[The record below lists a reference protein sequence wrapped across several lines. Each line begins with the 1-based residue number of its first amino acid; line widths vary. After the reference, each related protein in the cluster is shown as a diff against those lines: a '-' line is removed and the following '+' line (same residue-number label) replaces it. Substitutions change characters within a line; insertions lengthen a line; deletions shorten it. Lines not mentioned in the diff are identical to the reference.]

1 MAKIF
6 YPNAFDASATLR
18 GPTVKPVIALN
29 GHFSV
34 TGALEP
40 EDFAEAA
47 RLGFKAIVSHLPDG
61 ESARH
66 PTGAEATRLAAAAGL
81 AYRHVP
87 TTRFDVFSD
96 RVVSGT
102 VAAAEELPMPILAH
116 CASGM
121 RSAFAWGGAAARF
134 QPADQVV
141 GALVSAGFNAAP
153 LQEEFAAQTKAEAM
167 AIPAALVASIK

>member
-1 MAKIF
+1 MQ
-6 YPNAFDASATLR
+6 
-18 GPTVKPVIALN
+18 PVIALN

-34 TGALEP
+34 SGALEP

-66 PTGAEATRLAAAAGL
+66 PPAVEAARLAAAAGL

-102 VAAAEELPMPILAH
+102 VAAARELPTPILAH

-134 QPADQVV
+134 QSADQVV
-141 GALVSAGFNAAP
+141 AALASAGFNAGP
-153 LQEEFAAQTKAEAM
+153 LHDEFAAQANAGTTG
-167 AIPAALVASIK
+167 IPVALRASAT